1 MILADTSVW
10 VAHLRGTERALARS
24 LEAGCILM
32 HPFVLGELACGNV
45 GNRREVLALLAQ
57 LPAAPVAT
65 HDEAMLYIER
75 HRLMGRGI
83 GWVDV
88 HLLAATALAGTARLW
103 TANGRLKAVAEDL
116 SLSLENS

>member
-24 LEAGCILM
+24 LESGRILM
-32 HPFVLGELACGNV
+32 HPFVLGELACGDLR
-45 GNRREVLALLAQ
+45 NRREVLALLAQ
-57 LPAAPVAT
+57 LPASPVAT

-75 HRLMGRGI
+75 HSLMGRGI
-83 GWVDV
+83 GWIDV

-103 TANGRLKAVAEDL
+103 TADGRLKAVAKDL
-116 SLSLENS
+116 SLSFETS